1 MKSNDQFLTSICQQ
15 VDDGSVTSLL
25 GGDITKGAKRPDGT
39 AYPCLTV
46 ATAPAAVRE
55 NYGFQVFD
63 GTITIYAASNTNG
76 SADSASLSAIE
87 AALITLLNVDGWVDP
102 SITCKSQVYRG
113 TYGPFWDAQD
123 GQVHYQS
130 LTFQSYIV

>member
-15 VDDGSVTSLL
+15 VDDTTVTSLL
-25 GGDITKGAKRPDGT
+25 DGGITKGAKRPDGT

-46 ATAPAAVRE
+46 ASAPSAVRE

-63 GTITIYAASNTNG
+63 GTITIYAASNANG

-87 AALITLLNVDGWVDP
+87 AALIPLLNVSGWADSAV
-102 SITCKSQVYRG
+102 TCKSQIYRG
-113 TYGPFWDAQD
+113 TYGPFWDSQD
-123 GQVHYQS
+123 GAVHYQS

>member
-15 VDDGSVTSLL
+15 INDSSVTSLL
-25 GGDITKGAKRPDGT
+25 GGGITKGAKRPDGVS
-39 AYPCLTV
+39 YPCLTV
-46 ATAPAAVRE
+46 ASAPAAVRE
-55 NYGFQVFD
+55 NYGFQIFD
-63 GTITIYAASNTNG
+63 GTVTIYVASNTNG
-76 SADSASLSAIE
+76 SADSDSLSAIE
-87 AALITLLNVDGWVDP
+87 AALITLLNVNDWADASV
-102 SITCKSQVYRG
+102 SCKSQIYRG

>member
-39 AYPCLTV
+39 AYPCFTV

-63 GTITIYAASNTNG
+63 GTITIYAASHTNG
-76 SADSASLSAIE
+76 SADRASLSANE
-87 AALITLLNVDGWVDP
+87 AALITLLNVNGWVD
-102 SITCKSQVYRG
+102 SAVTCKSQVYRG
-113 TYGPFWDAQD
+113 TFGPFWDAQD

-130 LTFQSYIV
+130 VTFQSYIV